1 MELAI
6 RSAGQRKPQSLLHF
20 LMQYRQPVE
29 GDTGKRMVHTV
40 KRHVPV
46 DPAHKP
52 ISPKRS
58 RIPQRVGLMSQA
70 RVLTKTLQHVRPAHK
85 EKRPPPKY

>member
-1 MELAI
+1 MFGTNIEFGTAFSKCPELLPMEFSV
-6 RSAGQRKPQSLLHF
+6 RRGWQRITQLLLHF

-58 RIPQRVGLMSQA
+58 RIPQRVRLMG
-70 RVLTKTLQHVRPAHK
+70 
-85 EKRPPPKY
+85 